1 MKHDLGHLGKCYNEK
16 IIKMVE
22 FLLKYYYFEFNGYV
36 KHQILSTAIVTT
48 LESTPLVQFHCIDV
62 FFFIWTHEKD
72 KLELFLIALTIIT

>member
-62 FFFIWTHEKD
+62 FF
-72 KLELFLIALTIIT
+72 LFGLMKKTNLNCF